1 MQALTSWPMGRVALG
16 LSLGLAALGALTLLI
31 AWRSKILFKLGTR
44 NVPRRRA
51 RAALIV
57 FGLTLSTTVIGSAMS
72 TGDSMT
78 HTVRSL
84 VSESLGPIDEVVV
97 FGPARTDNGNQISNL
112 TQPGL
117 GQLANANLNF
127 FDSAQA
133 SGIADNVKDSAAI
146 DSTLPVIVEQATA
159 VRPDTHQAQALLTL
173 LAMPTDY
180 PSSFGQMDSSSGQPI
195 DLAKLKPDEIVMNDS
210 AAASF
215 GATPGQA
222 LQILVEGRTWNV
234 HLGAI
239 VQNQGLG
246 GLGPTII
253 APLASVQQATE
264 HVGQV
269 NMILVSNRGGVDSV
283 TRTSAA
289 SQAIRLPLANREAA
303 QGVYAFLHRPEIQQA
318 LLTAAGNEFGIDR
331 SRILAIRSEAAR
343 PQMSDQFVSEVSD
356 PQTRHELFR
365 LGFSLPVSA
374 SDRPIFEQLRD
385 VTDFAVLNV
394 KQDALDRANEYGT
407 VVTTVFLVLGLA
419 SVAAGV
425 LLVFLIF
432 SLLAADRGPE
442 LATMRALGMSRGQ
455 IVSMF
460 LFEGLVYDILAA
472 SLGGLLGFA
481 VSYVSARSL
490 ASSLATFGF
499 HLSWYVE
506 PRTVLITFAG
516 GVLLTFLAM
525 LGSAWRASRSGI
537 VAATRGDDIDENRAW
552 VLIPGTLLL
561 VAGWLIWWRWHVPRL
576 IYEPRNPLVFPGT
589 VTVALL
595 GLACLLTGAQALLS
609 RKLSPRRAGLA
620 ESVVGWATTLIGVAL
635 FVLWLR
641 AMAHLPT
648 PRGSTLADATTV
660 AIGGVM
666 LVLSATWASM
676 RLLRPALRLLDWSLS
691 SMARLRSVVRP
702 AVGYLGDRPWRTGFA
717 VIMFGIIIFTMV
729 TSLTMINALLNAYS
743 PSMPPIA
750 GFDIRVD
757 QSGPTL
763 IPDMNKALSGASAVS
778 DKSFSRIG
786 SITTVS
792 DAEVVQLGV
801 ARTEWE
807 AAPLQV
813 VDNGFLTQSK
823 VAVKSRLPQLQGPAI
838 WWALR
843 DQPGTAVVSATL
855 LNSVIAPPANDVNNK
870 PAPFTLWVRPS
881 DGGQP
886 VKLNVIGI
894 IDSRSDLDPGIYT
907 SQTTAS
913 GMGVSLG
920 DPSSFLFALKP
931 GVKAADATEGLRL
944 SFGSSGLNVTNLSDK
959 AQVGRSIRLLLTR
972 IVQGFMGL
980 GLIAGIAALGMLG
993 VQSVIERRVQLGT
1006 LRALGFTRWQTRA
1019 TLAFEAAITAA
1030 LGIGMGIG
1038 LGLIMAHTLVRIIAL
1053 QHPEVHYSVPWS
1065 QVILTAAVAVIG
1077 SILSVTVAVW
1087 QAGRVS
1093 PADAL
1098 RG

>member
-1 MQALTSWPMGRVALG
+1 MQALISWPMERIAIG
-16 LSLGLAALGALTLLI
+16 LTLALAALGLLALLS

-51 RAALIV
+51 RAALII

-97 FGPARTDNGNQISNL
+97 LGPARADNGNQVSNL
-112 TQPGL
+112 TQPGF
-117 GQLANANLNF
+117 GQLANADFSF
-127 FDSAQA
+127 FDASRASDISHSVQDSSA
-133 SGIADNVKDSAAI
+133 IE
-146 DSTLPVIVEQATA
+146 STMPVIIQQATA

-173 LAMPTDY
+173 LAMPADY
-180 PSSFGQMDSSSGQPI
+180 PKSFGLMTSTSGQPV
-195 DLAKLKPDEIVMNDS
+195 DLSKLEPNDIVMND
-210 AAASF
+210 AAATSF
-215 GATPGQA
+215 GATSGQM
-222 LQILVEGRTWNV
+222 LQVVIEGRTWNV
-234 HLGAI
+234 RLAAI
-239 VQNQGLG
+239 VQSVGLG

-264 HVGQV
+264 HAGQV

-283 TRTSAA
+283 TRTSTA
-289 SQAIRLPLANREAA
+289 SRAIRLPLANKAAA
-303 QGVYAFLHRPEIQQA
+303 QGIYAFLHHPEIQQA

-331 SRILAIRSEAAR
+331 SRILAIRSEAAK
-343 PQMSDQFVSEVSD
+343 PEMSDQFVSDVSD

-374 SDRPIFEQLRD
+374 SDRSIFDQLRE
-385 VTDFAVLNV
+385 VTDFTVLNV

-460 LFEGLVYDILAA
+460 LFEGLVYDVLAA
-472 SLGGLLGFA
+472 LLGGMLGFV
-481 VSYVSARSL
+481 VSYLTARSL

-499 HLSWYVE
+499 HLSWHVE

-537 VAATRGDDIDENRAW
+537 AAATRGDDVDENRAW
-552 VLIPGTLLL
+552 VLIPGVLLL
-561 VAGWLIWWRWHVPRL
+561 LAGWLIWWRWHAPQL
-576 IYEPRNPLVFPGT
+576 IYEPRHPLVLPGAI
-589 VTVALL
+589 TVALL
-595 GLACLLTGAQALLS
+595 GVTCLLSGVQALLS
-609 RKLSPRRAGLA
+609 RRISPRRANVV
-620 ESVVGWATTLIGVAL
+620 ESVVSWTTTLIGVAL
-635 FVLWLR
+635 FALWLR
-641 AMAHLPT
+641 ALSDLPT
-648 PRGSTLADATTV
+648 PRGSTLSDATTV

-666 LVLSATWASM
+666 LVLSATWAAM
-676 RLLRPALRLLDWSLS
+676 RLLRPALRLLDWALS
-691 SMARLRSVVRP
+691 AAARLRSVVRP

-750 GFDIRVD
+750 GFDIRAD

-763 IPDMNKALSGASAVS
+763 IPDMNKALNGASAVS

-792 DAEVVQLGV
+792 DTEVVQLGV
-801 ARTEWE
+801 TRAAWE
-807 AAPLQV
+807 TAPLQV
-813 VDNGFLTQSK
+813 VDNGFLTESK
-823 VAVKSRLPQLQGPAI
+823 VAVKSRLPQLQGPAV
-838 WWALR
+838 WWAVR
-843 DQPGTAVVSATL
+843 DQPGTAVVSAAL
-855 LNSVIAPPANDVNNK
+855 INSVIAPPENDVNNT

-881 DGGQP
+881 EGGQP
-886 VKLNVIGI
+886 VKLSVIGI
-894 IDSRSDLDPGIYT
+894 VDSRSELDPGIYT
-907 SQTTAS
+907 SPETA
-913 GMGVSLG
+913 GRMGVALG
-920 DPSSFLFALKP
+920 DPASFLFALNP
-931 GVKAADATEGLRL
+931 GVKAADASEGLRL

-1019 TLAFEAAITAA
+1019 TLAFEATITAT
-1030 LGIGMGIG
+1030 LGIGVGIG

-1053 QHPEVHYSVPWS
+1053 QHPEVRYAVPWS
-1065 QVILTAAVAVIG
+1065 QVTLTAAIAVLG
-1077 SILSVTVAVW
+1077 SILSVTAAVW

-1093 PADAL
+1093 PAEAL

>member
-1 MQALTSWPMGRVALG
+1 MQALTSWPMGRIAVG
-16 LSLGLAALGALTLLI
+16 LTLALVTLLFLTFLI

-97 FGPARTDNGNQISNL
+97 YGPARSGNGNPISNL
-112 TQPGL
+112 TQPGF
-117 GQLANANLNF
+117 GQLANADFTF
-127 FDSAQA
+127 FDQSQA
-133 SGIADNVKDSAAI
+133 NAISGSVRDSSAI

-173 LAMPTDY
+173 LAMPANYPHAFGRMTTTD
-180 PSSFGQMDSSSGQPI
+180 GQPI
-195 DLAKLKPDEIVMNDS
+195 DLTMLKPDEIVMNDA

-215 GATPGQA
+215 GATPGQV
-222 LQILVEGRTWNV
+222 LQVVVEGRTWNV
-234 HLGAI
+234 RLAA
-239 VQNQGLG
+239 VVKSAGLG

-253 APLASVQQATE
+253 APLDAMQRSTE

-269 NMILVSNRGGVDSV
+269 NMILVANQGGVDSV
-283 TRTSAA
+283 TRTQDA

-303 QGVYAFLHRPEIQQA
+303 QGVYTFLHRPEIQQA
-318 LLTAAGNEFGIDR
+318 LLTAAGNEYGIDR

-343 PQMSDQFVSEVSD
+343 PEMSDHFVSEISD

-365 LGFSLPVSA
+365 LGFSLPASA
-374 SDRPIFEQLRD
+374 SDRSIFEQLRD
-385 VTDFAVLNV
+385 VTDYAVLNV

-460 LFEGLVYDILAA
+460 LFEGLIYDILAA
-472 SLGGLLGFA
+472 VLGGLLGFA
-481 VSYVSARSL
+481 VSYLTARSL

-506 PRTVLITFAG
+506 PRTVFITFAG

-525 LGSAWRASRSGI
+525 LGSAWRAGRSGI
-537 VAATRGDDIDENRAW
+537 AAATRGDDIDENRSW
-552 VLIPGTLLL
+552 MVIPGILLL
-561 VAGWLIWWRWHVPRL
+561 LSGWYIWWRWHTPRM
-576 IYEPRNPLVFPGT
+576 IYEPRNPLVLPGA
-589 VTVALL
+589 VTVALF
-595 GLACLLTGAQALLS
+595 GVACLLIGIQALLS
-609 RKLSPRRAGLA
+609 RRLSPRRAALV
-620 ESVVGWATTLIGVAL
+620 ESAVRWAITFVGVAL
-635 FVLWLR
+635 FGVWLR
-641 AMAHLPT
+641 ALSHLPT

-666 LVLSATWASM
+666 LVLSATWAAM

-691 SMARLRSVVRP
+691 SLARVRSVVRP

-729 TSLTMINALLNAYS
+729 ASLTMINALLNAYS

-750 GFDIRVD
+750 GFDIRAD

-763 IPDMNKALSGASAVS
+763 IPDMNTALGGASAVS

-786 SITTVS
+786 SITMVS
-792 DAEVVQLGV
+792 DAEVIQLGV
-801 ARTEWE
+801 AHATWE
-807 AAPLQV
+807 TASLQV
-813 VDNGFLTQSK
+813 VDNGFLTESK
-823 VAVKSRLPQLQGPAI
+823 VAVKSRLPQLQGPAM

-843 DQPGTAVVSATL
+843 DQPGTAVVSAAL
-855 LNSVIAPPANDVNNK
+855 LNSVIAPPENDVNNK
-870 PAPFTLWVRPS
+870 PAPFTLWIRPGN
-881 DGGQP
+881 GGQP

-894 IDSRSDLDPGIYT
+894 VDSRSDLDPGIYT
-907 SQTTAS
+907 SQETAN

-931 GVKAADATEGLRL
+931 GVKAADASEGLRL
-944 SFGSSGLNVTNLSDK
+944 SFASSGLNVTNLSDK

-1030 LGIGMGIG
+1030 LGIGVGIG

-1065 QVILTAAVAVIG
+1065 QVTLTAAVAVLG

-1093 PADAL
+1093 PAEAL